1 MSREVHVRFREGAG
15 VRLPRATRLV
25 IGCERE
31 DDARRIL
38 AVLPKRFARF
48 KLTIH
53 PQKTRLVG
61 FQPPRGLDEG
71 ECGDGTCDFLGLTHY
86 WAKSRRGY
94 WVITR
99 LGGLVVLVDT

>member
-1 MSREVHVRFREGAG
+1 
-15 VRLPRATRLV
+15 
-25 IGCERE
+25 
-31 DDARRIL
+31 
-38 AVLPKRFARF
+38 
-48 KLTIH
+48 
-53 PQKTRLVG
+53 VG